1 MNKMS
6 DRKKIIDKAKK
17 LKELSERGIDGEK
30 ITAKAMY
37 DKYVEKHKITEEE
50 MKGNFF
56 DPSRFKGMSDKEF
69 MREVSKE
76 LIKTGIGMIFSAFS
90 GSDFFKT
97 EKK

>member
-1 MNKMS
+1 MS

-30 ITAKAMY
+30 DTAKVMY

-50 MKGNFF
+50 INENIF
-56 DPSRFKGMSDKEF
+56 DPSMFNGMTDEEF
-69 MREVSKE
+69 IREVSKE
-76 LIKTGIGMIFSAFS
+76 LIKTGLVMIFSAFA